1 MCHINFKVTAA
12 VFLAK
17 ATLLFCSFLDCC
29 SCVCVCVCVCGCNIA
44 TTLYSG
50 KKQLVIFPYPVVHCL
65 TLAYVGA
72 PLSENLA
79 QKV

>member
-29 SCVCVCVCVCGCNIA
+29 SCVCVWLQHSNNIIFRQ
-44 TTLYSG
+44 
-50 KKQLVIFPYPVVHCL
+50 KQLVIFPYPILHCL
-65 TLAYVGA
+65 TIAYVMA
-72 PLSENLA
+72 PLSENLVR
-79 QKV
+79 KV